1 MRITL
6 IALLL
11 AGVVGCDS
19 EPDDRAVIRFEEPKP
34 ESGNGGDKKPGPEFE
49 AILKAAEQ
57 GDAIAQD
64 DLGYMYE
71 YGECVP
77 VDKAEAYA
85 WISVAATNGD
95 EHAKERLPK
104 AKAKLTPEQLTEGQ
118 KLAIERFEQIP
129 KIKAEL
135 TPKQVVDK
143 LLEELNANKAK

>member
-85 WISVAATNGD
+85 WISVAATNGHED
-95 EHAKERLPK
+95 AKERLPQV
-104 AKAKLTPEQLTEGQ
+104 KAKLTPEQLIAAE
-118 KLAIERFEQIP
+118 KRID
-129 KIKAEL
+129 EL
-135 TPKQVVDK
+135 TKQI
-143 LLEELNANKAK
+143 NANKAK